1 MTQATLSDPP
11 SFARRALSGL
21 DSIAAI
27 VVILAMAGMVA
38 IISTQVFLRY
48 GLNSSLDW
56 AEEVSRLLFVWSVF
70 LAIPLGM
77 KRGVHVGINLL
88 TGLLPTPAQ
97 NTLFRLMSALA
108 IVMMAVVAWEAA
120 ILTRDQWDE
129 PMTTLDVSVGF
140 FMLPLLIGAAHSI
153 LHLVLLVIEGPPP
166 REAFSE

>member
-11 SFARRALSGL
+11 SLARRALSGL
-21 DSIAAI
+21 DWIAAI

-77 KRGVHVGINLL
+77 KRGAHVGINLL

-97 NTLFRLMSALA
+97 NTLFRLMSAFA
-108 IVMMAVVAWEAA
+108 IVMMAVVAWEAE

-140 FMLPLLIGAAHSI
+140 FMLPLMIGAAHSI
-153 LHLVLLVIEGPPP
+153 LHLVLLVVEGPLP
-166 REAFSE
+166 REAPSE

>member
-1 MTQATLSDPP
+1 
-11 SFARRALSGL
+11 
-21 DSIAAI
+21 
-27 VVILAMAGMVA
+27 
-38 IISTQVFLRY
+38 
-48 GLNSSLDW
+48 
-56 AEEVSRLLFVWSVF
+56 
-70 LAIPLGM
+70 M

-88 TGLLPTPAQ
+88 TGLLPTLAQ

-153 LHLVLLVIEGPPP
+153 LHLVLLVVEGPPP
-166 REAFSE
+166 REAPSE